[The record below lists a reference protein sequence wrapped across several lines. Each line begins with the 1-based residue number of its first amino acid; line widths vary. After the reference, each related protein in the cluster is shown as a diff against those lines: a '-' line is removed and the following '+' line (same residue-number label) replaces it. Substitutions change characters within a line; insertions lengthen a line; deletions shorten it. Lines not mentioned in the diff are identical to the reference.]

1 MEQVVTPE
9 WLATVIGIVAP
20 FFVKIVK
27 AKFASRR
34 ARYLFAVVFS
44 FTLGAVGAWA
54 SGVPASDIVRF
65 AGWTAGISQVVY
77 SFVKGLIAVEQ
88 PAPPDQPTE

>member
-88 PAPPDQPTE
+88 PAPPAPTE

>member
-77 SFVKGLIAVEQ
+77 SYVKGLIAVEQ
-88 PAPPDQPTE
+88 PAPPAPTE